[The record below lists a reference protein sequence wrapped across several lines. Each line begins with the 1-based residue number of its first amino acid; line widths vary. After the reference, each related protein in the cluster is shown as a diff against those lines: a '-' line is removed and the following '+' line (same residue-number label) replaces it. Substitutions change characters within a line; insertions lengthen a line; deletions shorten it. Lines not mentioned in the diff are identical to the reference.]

1 MTQKRHYISV
11 AIVAA
16 AFVLA
21 SPAPTHLTASA
32 AANSISVS
40 GEAEVLVVPDE
51 VILSLGVES
60 FDKVLKT
67 AKIANDDAIRRTIA
81 VARGYGIPA
90 EYVQTDYL
98 GIEPRHRD
106 SQVAFELLGYD
117 VRKSVVIRLRD
128 ITKFESLLTDELDA
142 GVTHVHMI
150 EFRTTELRK
159 YSRSGARDG
168 DRGRARQGRAARA
181 RSGPRGRRRR
191 VDRRSELRVF
201 LELRL
206 VVGRP
211 LRHGDA
217 ERLAELWWLDALERR
232 RDGARPDLDPRER
245 QASRFTLDARR
256 RRVRPGWSANRR
268 QIHPDAARGADLHV
282 DAAGLVALE
291 ELRALVRAGTTLSH
305 ANSL

>member
-11 AIVAA
+11 AFVAA

-21 SPAPTHLTASA
+21 SPASTHLAASA
-32 AANSISVS
+32 AANSISVR

-51 VILSLGVES
+51 VILSVGVES

-67 AKIANDDAIRRTIA
+67 AKIANDDAIKRTIA

-90 EYVQTDYL
+90 EYIQTDYL

-128 ITKFESLLTDELDA
+128 ISKFESLLTDVLDA

-159 YSRSGARDG
+159 YRD
-168 DRGRARQGRAARA
+168 QGREGKGGAART
-181 RSGPRGRRRR
+181 RSGPRGRCRR
-191 VDRRSELRVF
+191 VDRRGQLRVF
-201 LELRL
+201 LELRF

-217 ERLAELWWLDALERR
+217 ERLAELRRLDAVERR
-232 RDGARPDLDPRER
+232 RDGARSDLDPRER
-245 QASRFTLDARR
+245 QHELHAR
-256 RRVRPGWSANRR
+256 
-268 QIHPDAARGADLHV
+268 V
-282 DAAGLVALE
+282 DTG
-291 ELRALVRAGTTLSH
+291 
-305 ANSL
+305 

>member
-16 AFVLA
+16 VFVLA
-21 SPAPTHLTASA
+21 SPAHTRLAASA
-32 AANSISVS
+32 DANSISVS
-40 GEAEVLVVPDE
+40 GDAEVLVMPDE

-67 AKIANDDAIRRTIA
+67 AKIANDDAIKRTIA

-90 EYVQTDYL
+90 EYIQTDYL

-128 ITKFESLLTDELDA
+128 ISKFENLLSDVLDA

-159 YSRSGARDG
+159 YRDQARVM
-168 DRGRARQGRAARA
+168 ALKAAREKAALLA
-181 RSGPRGRRRR
+181 REAGHAIGAVESIGEANYGYFSSYGSWWGNRYGMAAQNVSQSFGGSTLSSDATMAPGQISIR
-191 VDRRSELRVF
+191 VNVSM
-201 LELRL
+201 
-206 VVGRP
+206 
-211 LRHGDA
+211 
-217 ERLAELWWLDALERR
+217 
-232 RDGARPDLDPRER
+232 
-245 QASRFTLDARR
+245 SFTL
-256 RRVRPGWSANRR
+256 
-268 QIHPDAARGADLHV
+268 
-282 DAAGLVALE
+282 E
-291 ELRALVRAGTTLSH
+291 
-305 ANSL
+305 

>member
-21 SPAPTHLTASA
+21 NPVPARLAASA
-32 AANSISVS
+32 AASSISVS

-67 AKIANDDAIRRTIA
+67 AKIANDDAIKRTIA

-90 EYVQTDYL
+90 EYIQTDYL

-117 VRKSVVIRLRD
+117 VRKTVVIKLRD
-128 ITKFESLLTDELDA
+128 ISRFESLLTDVLDA

-159 YSRSGARDG
+159 YRDQAR
-168 DRGRARQGRAARA
+168 AMAIKAAREKAALLA
-181 RSGPRGRRRR
+181 REAGHAAGAVESIGEANYGYFSSYGSWWGNRYGMATQNVSQSFGGSTLASDAAMAPGQISIR
-191 VDRRSELRVF
+191 VNVSMSF
-201 LELRL
+201 
-206 VVGRP
+206 
-211 LRHGDA
+211 
-217 ERLAELWWLDALERR
+217 ALE
-232 RDGARPDLDPRER
+232 
-245 QASRFTLDARR
+245 
-256 RRVRPGWSANRR
+256 
-268 QIHPDAARGADLHV
+268 
-282 DAAGLVALE
+282 
-291 ELRALVRAGTTLSH
+291 
-305 ANSL
+305 